1 LPSQFQTPEVA
12 EPLPLAIEPNP
23 EAQPSPKI
31 YLETNIGTKNPEKTI
46 PSDRPETTLPLK
58 TNSLKTNEEDF
69 VDPGVLDYGGELE
82 DLGVTEIPPVSEPV
96 IAPVAPPKL
105 ALSSSEPI
113 DFSEVIAKSNMELK
127 RLGWSSDQG
136 RNYLLQTYGKR
147 SRQLLSDE
155 ELLEFLLHLESQP
168 TPVRA

>member
-1 LPSQFQTPEVA
+1 MKQAGVEQADVEQAGVKRATEDHQEDSLPDDRLQ
-12 EPLPLAIEPNP
+12 PLPAVSPQTEP
-23 EAQPSPKI
+23 
-31 YLETNIGTKNPEKTI
+31 
-46 PSDRPETTLPLK
+46 TLPLVAR
-58 TNSLKTNEEDF
+58 EEAIAPPPAPMLQTSVVED
-69 VDPGVLDYGGELE
+69 VPKILDLADTIIAATIPAISEPI
-82 DLGVTEIPPVSEPV
+82 IPPGTS
-96 IAPVAPPKL
+96 PKL
-105 ALSSSEPI
+105 AAIATDPI

-155 ELLEFLLHLESQP
+155 ELLEFLLYLESLP

>member
-1 LPSQFQTPEVA
+1 MS
-12 EPLPLAIEPNP
+12 N
-23 EAQPSPKI
+23 
-31 YLETNIGTKNPEKTI
+31 
-46 PSDRPETTLPLK
+46 D
-58 TNSLKTNEEDF
+58 
-69 VDPGVLDYGGELE
+69 
-82 DLGVTEIPPVSEPV
+82 
-96 IAPVAPPKL
+96 
-105 ALSSSEPI
+105 SEPI